1 MSKDAK
7 CTPDTYVCKLGKNIK
22 NCTKEEIEELQ
33 SALDTIIN
41 AKLEGW
47 ENVKTLDD
55 VEIMKIESTWLRVP
69 IHVL

>member
-1 MSKDAK
+1 MSNDAK
-7 CTPDTYVCKLGKNIK
+7 CTPDTDVSKPGENIK

-33 SALDTIIN
+33 GALDTIIN

-55 VEIMKIESTWLRVP
+55 VEIMKIESTWLLVP